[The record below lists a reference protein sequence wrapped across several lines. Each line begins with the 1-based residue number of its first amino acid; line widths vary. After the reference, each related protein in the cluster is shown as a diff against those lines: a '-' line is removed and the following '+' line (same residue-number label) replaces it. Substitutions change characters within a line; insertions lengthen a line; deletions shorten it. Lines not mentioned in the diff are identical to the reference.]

1 MYLDCSG
8 WFGTR
13 IPRSTMVRYGPRV
26 CDSRIGAAQQ
36 WSPSRRLPWPPS
48 TPWCSRE
55 PRHRMEQPLPTQSY
69 SHTLKWQQHIYIYIY
84 TRIYYIYI
92 CVYVIYIYAIL
103 HYYCYIII
111 LLIYPSSDT
120 STQAEQLLGGETCE
134 TDFLESSEWPL
145 KTFDLH
151 LSECLSDRKVD
162 ILMVNIQKAIE
173 NGHWNNGFPIENGD
187 FP

>member
-48 TPWCSRE
+48 TPWRSRE

-69 SHTLKWQQHIYIYIY
+69 SHTLKWQQHIYIYTHVYI
-84 TRIYYIYI
+84 TYIYI
-92 CVYVIYIYAIL
+92 CVCNIYIYAIL

-120 STQAEQLLGGETCE
+120 STRQSSCSAVRPAKRISWRAQSGLWRLLT
-134 TDFLESSEWPL
+134 SISANV
-145 KTFDLH
+145 
-151 LSECLSDRKVD
+151 SV
-162 ILMVNIQKAIE
+162 IE
-173 NGHWNNGFPIENGD
+173 KWISWW
-187 FP
+187 

>member
-69 SHTLKWQQHIYIYIY
+69 SHTLKWQQHIYIHTYILH
-84 TRIYYIYI
+84 IYI
-92 CVYVIYIYAIL
+92 CVYVIYICDIAL
-103 HYYCYIII
+103 LLLYYYTANIPIIRY
-111 LLIYPSSDT
+111 LDPGRAAARRWDLRNGFPGELRVASEDFWPPSQRMSQWSKSGYLDGKHTT
-120 STQAEQLLGGETCE
+120 SYWK
-134 TDFLESSEWPL
+134 WPL
-145 KTFDLH
+145 K
-151 LSECLSDRKVD
+151 
-162 ILMVNIQKAIE
+162 
-173 NGHWNNGFPIENGD
+173 
-187 FP
+187 